1 MFSQL
6 DQQNSFLEMYIKM
19 GLTHLLFGLTRG
31 KDPSGTICH
40 GCPES
45 VAYCKAMMAA
55 YTYGRRDEAEFF
67 AQMFKGFREL
77 AQTAAAIMKAFTGI
91 EVSAND

>member
-1 MFSQL
+1 
-6 DQQNSFLEMYIKM
+6 
-19 GLTHLLFGLTRG
+19 
-31 KDPSGTICH
+31 
-40 GCPES
+40 
-45 VAYCKAMMAA
+45 MMAA